1 LRQPHTAWLEPD
13 TVCLSAGI
21 CFQNRS
27 HSLDEEDAIVPGQ
40 FSLTIEGQDV
50 PREIREILVV
60 SRNVAHPAVAV
71 DDERAVNLDDLT
83 ES

>member
-1 LRQPHTAWLEPD
+1 
-13 TVCLSAGI
+13 
-21 CFQNRS
+21 
-27 HSLDEEDAIVPGQ
+27 LDEEDAIVPGQ